1 MEDGQQQ
8 GNHTKVNRPDNDR
21 RTFLQ
26 QAASVGLTVA
36 TGSCGQAMAHLGHPV
51 PSTEVRGSVVSG
63 PNRTPLAGVRVSD
76 GLRVVSTDA
85 SGEFRIRVG
94 RDSGPFLFITTPS
107 GHHCNSFYV
116 TTANAVTTRPLFR
129 LTPRS
134 RDLSHRLVY
143 MTDVH
148 LGEGNAAESNRRMS
162 QTIDEIN
169 SLDPLP
175 DACWVGGD
183 ISLDHRQGPA
193 YIKLVSRLK
202 MPVKH
207 SVGNHEFQL
216 KTDDPL
222 NRFRQLFGPTYYS
235 WNTGRLHCITLDGCH
250 LDSTPGKPPRVIG
263 KFGRRELDWL
273 AADLA
278 AVPDH
283 LTTVVAIHIPLA
295 STFPKRMGTTAAKAP
310 HWVIANGEQAIDQLA
325 RHDVKLVLQG
335 HLHENQRMLQ
345 SGIEFVES
353 ISVCG
358 RWWKA
363 KSGDREVGTS
373 GEPRGYRLVDS
384 SSGRLAHRY
393 VGSAESRVDAA
404 GEIVG
409 RPEKLDSDKA
419 ANLLVNIFDGTT
431 TTQVAAQIDSRPQV
445 ILKPSNQGRHFG
457 DLQAEHH
464 WGWTIPAL
472 DLAPGRHQATIR
484 IQEPGRPRQSFT
496 HEFAS

>member
-1 MEDGQQQ
+1 MEDGQQE

-26 QAASVGLTVA
+26 QAASVGLSVA
-36 TGSCGQAMAHLGHPV
+36 AGSCSQAMAHFGHPV

-63 PNRTPLAGVRVSD
+63 PNRIPLAGVRVSD

-85 SGEFRIRVG
+85 SGDFRIRVG

-116 TTANAVTTRPLFR
+116 TTADAVTTRPLFR

-193 YIKLVSRLK
+193 YVKLVSRLK

-222 NRFRQLFGPTYYS
+222 NRFHQLFGPTYYS
-235 WNTGRLHCITLDGCH
+235 WNTGTLHCITLDGCH
-250 LDSTPGKPPRVIG
+250 IDTSAGQPGKVIG
-263 KFGRRELDWL
+263 QFGRRELQWL

-278 AVPDH
+278 AVPRGMR
-283 LTTVVAIHIPLA
+283 TVVAVHIPLA
-295 STFPKRMGTTAAKAP
+295 TNYPPRRGTTADKTP
-310 HWVIANGEQAIDQLA
+310 HWVINNASQAIDQLKK
-325 RHDVKLVLQG
+325 HDVKLVLQG
-335 HLHENQRMLQ
+335 HLHENQRMVQ

-353 ISVCG
+353 VSVCG
-358 RWWKA
+358 TWWKA
-363 KSGDREVGTS
+363 KSGERENATS

-384 SSGRLAHRY
+384 SGGRLTHHY
-393 VGSAESRVDAA
+393 LGSAESRVDAA

-409 RPEKLDSDKA
+409 RPEKLPARKTAD
-419 ANLLVNIFDGTT
+419 LLVNIFDGTPT
-431 TTQVAAQIDSRPQV
+431 TRVAAQIDSRPPV
-445 ILKPSNQGRHFG
+445 TLKPSNQGRHFG

-472 DLAPGRHQATIR
+472 DLAPGRHRATIR

-496 HEFAS
+496 HLFAS

>member
-1 MEDGQQQ
+1 M
-8 GNHTKVNRPDNDR
+8 
-21 RTFLQ
+21 
-26 QAASVGLTVA
+26 
-36 TGSCGQAMAHLGHPV
+36 
-51 PSTEVRGSVVSG
+51 
-63 PNRTPLAGVRVSD
+63 AGVRVSD

-116 TTANAVTTRPLFR
+116 TTADAVTTRPLFR

-472 DLAPGRHQATIR
+472 DLAPGRHRATIR

-496 HEFAS
+496 HQFAS